1 MKTKLTRKQ
10 LLGNLLLFFGLIAIT
25 FFLFLRGQNPREL
38 WQAIRSARV
47 SMIGIAIGCM
57 CVFVLSEGAVT
68 WQCLRLF
75 GCRSRLKNNI
85 FYALVGFFFSSVT
98 PSASGGQPMQLY

>member
-25 FFLFLRGQNPREL
+25 FFLLLRGQNPLEL

-47 SMIGIAIGCM
+47 
-57 CVFVLSEGAVT
+57 
-68 WQCLRLF
+68 
-75 GCRSRLKNNI
+75 
-85 FYALVGFFFSSVT
+85 
-98 PSASGGQPMQLY
+98 